1 MTTRRVIVAYVAM
14 AAVGFVSMFWPK
26 AIPVVLFF
34 LLLLGL
40 LGILHIAAKPQTP
53 NPKDQDQDP

>member
-34 LLLLGL
+34 LLLFGL
-40 LGILHIAAKPQTP
+40 LGILHSTANPQTP